1 MLKLVADTWFGLSST
16 AWDGIA
22 AIATVAAF
30 GAAAVGAFLVLS
42 QLKQARDLAEEQARP
57 YLVAMIEESAADWT
71 LADFVVRNI
80 GQTAARDLTIAIDP
94 PYVRVH
100 ELGEGNRFMDAAF
113 ISGRMSVLPPGG
125 EVRTYFDSSR
135 EMTTAMKSS
144 SGTALPFTTTLRYRD
159 RLGQEITESFE
170 IDPYGRLGT
179 IRTDVHGLHHIAK
192 TLRAWT
198 KSQGVNNF

>member
-1 MLKLVADTWFGLSST
+1 MLKLVANTWLGVSST

-30 GAAAVGAFLVLS
+30 GAAAVGVFLVLG

-80 GQTAARDLTIAIDP
+80 GQTAARDLTIAVDP
-94 PYVRVH
+94 PYVRAH
-100 ELGEGNRFMDAAF
+100 ELGGGNRFMDAGF
-113 ISGRMSVLPPGG
+113 ISGRTSVLPPGG

-159 RLGQEITESFE
+159 RLGKEITESFE
-170 IDPYGRLGT
+170 IDPYDRLGT
-179 IRTDVHGLHHIAK
+179 VRTDVHGLHHIAK

-198 KSQGVNNF
+198 KSQGVNHY

>member
-1 MLKLVADTWFGLSST
+1 MLKVVVETWLGMSST

-30 GAAAVGAFLVLS
+30 GAAAVGAFLVLR

-71 LADFVVRNI
+71 VTDFVVRNI

-94 PYVRVH
+94 PYVRAH
-100 ELGEGNRFMDAAF
+100 ELGEGNQFMDAAF
-113 ISGRMSVLPPGG
+113 MSGRTSVLPPGG

-135 EMTTAMKSS
+135 QMTAAMKSS
-144 SGTALPFTTTLRYRD
+144 SGPSLPFTTTLCYRD
-159 RLGQEITESFE
+159 RLGKEITESFE
-170 IDPYGRLGT
+170 IDPYERLGT

-198 KSQGVNNF
+198 KKQGVNNY